1 MRSPAAWRW
10 RVRDSD
16 PCPCGSG
23 TDYDRC
29 CGPLHRGEQTAPTAE
44 ALMRSRFSA
53 YALGLADYLMSS
65 WDRGTRPASLEL
77 DDTITWRRLQIVDT
91 EAGGPG
97 DASGIVEFRAQYVAD
112 GRRRILHER
121 SRFRRGKDGA
131 WRYVDGVFPS
141 PDVG

>member
-1 MRSPAAWRW
+1 MPGS
-10 RVRDSD
+10 DS
-16 PCPCGSG
+16 CPCGSG
-23 TDYDRC
+23 TDYDLC
-29 CGPLHRGEQTAPTAE
+29 CGPLHRGDRTAPTAD

-65 WDRGTRPASLEL
+65 WDRSTRPASLDL
-77 DDTITWRRLQIVDT
+77 DETITWRRLQIVDT
-91 EAGGPG
+91 EAGGPD
-97 DASGIVEFRAQYVAD
+97 DAAGIVEFRAQYVAQ

-121 SRFRRGKDGA
+121 SRFRRGEDGA